1 MNEQRVISYRIDV
14 DDAPVK
20 SLKQQLREATLEAQR
35 LATAE
40 IVDEKALQAAIQ
52 KTAELKDQMMD
63 VNEQVAELAAGSPF
77 EKMKNS
83 IGGVQGALMNLD
95 FDKATTSAKAL
106 TNTITNLNPATMAAH
121 FSAFGGTVMQLSK
134 AVGMLTIKF
143 VQMGVA
149 LLTNPIFLLAAAI
162 AAVVAGVVILLNK
175 LGMLQPIL
183 DALMKPIRMLI
194 DGFYAITDAL
204 GLTNKAGEETR
215 KEVEKSIAAYEEQA
229 AALKKTNSQEEFIA
243 NDKLRRLKA
252 MDDGTKEYAEKIKKY
267 ERELLQMKVN
277 NFKEEVKL
285 AEDQMLLMLAK
296 GAISKAEFEKQK
308 QQIIDLKMQ
317 MRTAATDLFEFE
329 NKKPT
334 SVGGAKKDGKS
345 TKPEKVEEDPEV
357 KYRLARARFIED
369 IEIDMIANEEAR
381 NIKQQQVRI
390 KRAQEDL
397 EASKIWETYT
407 AEQQI
412 MIAQKAQDDI
422 QAIQDK
428 FDADKKAK
436 KEADDLALL
445 EQFKAFNATEQSILQ
460 DKFDS
465 ELDMLRAFLD
475 AELLTEEEYAAKRLE
490 LENKLAD
497 DLIDVES
504 RKAQKKQE
512 LIDMQIAAEQNL
524 QDARMGILFAAS
536 DIIKDFA
543 GQSKAMAVAGLAVE
557 KGAAIADVII
567 KGIRERAA
575 ITAKYALV
583 PGGQLAMIP
592 ELAASR
598 IRTGLSIATIAATGL
613 QSAMSGGSASSSGGG
628 GSSPSMQTPSMGQAT
643 PQINMF
649 GNEQNPQQPLSGVNK
664 VTVVDYT
671 DIQNMGNNVTM
682 LQNAVSLG

>member
-1 MNEQRVISYRIDV
+1 MSEQRVISYRIDV

-20 SLKQQLREATLEAQR
+20 SLRQQLRDANTEVQNLSNADV
-35 LATAE
+35 
-40 IVDEKALQAAIQ
+40 IDEQKLQAAIN
-52 KTAELKDQMMD
+52 KAAELKDRFGD
-63 VNEQVAELAAGSPF
+63 ANDAVRELATGSDF
-77 EKMKNS
+77 EKMQNS
-83 IGGVQGALMNLD
+83 IGGVGSALKNLN
-95 FDKATTSAKAL
+95 FDKATQSAKNL
-106 TNTITNLNPATMAAH
+106 TTTISNLNPATMAAQ

-134 AVGMLTIKF
+134 AVGMLSIKF

-194 DGFYAITDAL
+194 DGFYALTDAL

-229 AALKKTNSQEEFIA
+229 AALKKTNTQEEFIA

-334 SVGGAKKDGKS
+334 SVGGTKKDGKS

-369 IEIDMIANEEAR
+369 IEIDMIANEDAR

-397 EASKIWETYT
+397 EASEIWATYT

-412 MIAQKAQDDI
+412 MIAQKAQNDI

-490 LENKLAD
+490 LEKKLAD
-497 DLIDVES
+497 DLNAIEKAKIDFQAKL
-504 RKAQKKQE
+504 RQQ
-512 LIDMQIAAEQNL
+512 Q
-524 QDARMGILFAAS
+524 QDAVMNGAQDMLAA
-536 DIIKDFA
+536 IIANTAEGSAA
-543 GQSKAMAVAGLAVE
+543 GKA
-557 KGAAIADVII
+557 AAIAQATIDTY
-567 KGIRERAA
+567 RAA
-575 ITAKYALV
+575 QAAYASVVGVPVVGPALAVAAAASAVGMGIANVRKIVSTQV
-583 PGGQLAMIP
+583 PGG
-592 ELAASR
+592 
-598 IRTGLSIATIAATGL
+598 
-613 QSAMSGGSASSSGGG
+613 GGG
-628 GSSPSMQTPSMGQAT
+628 AAAPSIQMPSMGQAT

-671 DIQNMGNNVTM
+671 DIQNMGNNVAM
-682 LQNAVSLG
+682 LENAVSLG